1 MIDRKKS
8 GEAIGAIPEDTDN
21 QPIKPGC
28 STGFRVGPGG
38 VQIATGVDLGNLDG
52 EIGPVLVAADES
64 TPMTENV
71 WRRIVEELGK
81 PRFAFERTLEGAR
94 HTRRIK

>member
-8 GEAIGAIPEDTDN
+8 GEAIGAIPADTDN
-21 QPIKPGC
+21 QSIKANC
-28 STGFRVGPGG
+28 STGFR
-38 VQIATGVDLGNLDG
+38 TELGKPDG
-52 EIGPVLVAADES
+52 EIGPVLAVADES

-81 PRFAFERTLEGAR
+81 PRFAFERTYEGAR
-94 HTRRIK
+94 YTRRIK